1 MRRMARGVSSAISN
15 PADRLGLALL
25 AVAFV
30 ALTSWSWKKWPDVLV
45 DFGRELYV
53 PWQLASGQTLYA
65 DIAYFNGPLSPWLN
79 SVLFRV
85 FGVSLT
91 TLVVAN
97 LLLLLLVAA
106 MVYALVRQVGRPL
119 AAAVATLFFLTV
131 FSVGQYVP
139 QGNYNFVTPYSHE
152 MTHGTFLSLAAL
164 VLLVVHVRRGGVG
177 SAFACGV
184 ALGLTFLTKAEFFL
198 AAGIAVL
205 CGLAL
210 HHGFSRTPIRSAG
223 RLAAAVAAGLALPP
237 ALAFFALL
245 RHLPAGDALRGVS
258 GSWAHLFIEELRASE
273 LYQNILGVVDTGE
286 SLRIIGEWSFYY
298 ALVLIPAVLIGW
310 WLPRSRQPFVA
321 APLFLLGAAGVL
333 VNWKT
338 ASQDTLGQPM
348 PVVILAILVVLFVML
363 QRPDDSGENRTRRV
377 LMLTFAVFGLA
388 MLAKMLLYVRFSHYG
403 FALAM
408 PSAIVLTVALVEG
421 VPAVLDSR
429 GKNGP
434 AFRMVVLGVLA
445 AVMGVHLYA
454 SNSWFRLRTV
464 EVGQGSD
471 AFLTDARGRVANDLL
486 TTLGQVVTPGQTLV
500 VLPEGVIFNY
510 LSRTP
515 NPTPFINFMPPELI
529 IFGEDTIVAGFE
541 ANPPD
546 WIVLTDRHA
555 PEYGLDLL
563 GTDYGLK
570 IIGWVRRNYRL
581 EAEVVDPA
589 AQRNQLRYAYIL
601 RRTESADP

>member
-1 MRRMARGVSSAISN
+1 M
-15 PADRLGLALL
+15 L
-25 AVAFV
+25 
-30 ALTSWSWKKWPDVLV
+30 
-45 DFGRELYV
+45 
-53 PWQLASGQTLYA
+53 
-65 DIAYFNGPLSPWLN
+65 
-79 SVLFRV
+79 
-85 FGVSLT
+85 
-91 TLVVAN
+91 
-97 LLLLLLVAA
+97 
-106 MVYALVRQVGRPL
+106 
-119 AAAVATLFFLTV
+119 
-131 FSVGQYVP
+131 
-139 QGNYNFVTPYSHE
+139 
-152 MTHGTFLSLAAL
+152 
-164 VLLVVHVRRGGVG
+164 
-177 SAFACGV
+177 SAFACGL

-210 HHGFSRTPIRSAG
+210 HHGFSKTPIRSSV
-223 RLAAAVAAGLALPP
+223 RLAAAFAAGLVLPP
-237 ALAFFALL
+237 VLAFFTLL
-245 RHLPAGDALRGVS
+245 GHLPAGDALRGVS
-258 GSWAHLFIEELRASE
+258 GSWAHLFIQELRDSE

-310 WLPRSRQPFVA
+310 WLPRFRQPFAA

-333 VNWKT
+333 VNLKT
-338 ASQDTLGQPM
+338 ASRDTLGQPM
-348 PVVILAILVVLFVML
+348 PVVMLAILVALFAML
-363 QRPDDSGENRTRRV
+363 RQPQASGEDRTRRV

-429 GKNGP
+429 GKNGQ
-434 AFRMVVLGVLA
+434 AFRMVILGVLA
-445 AVMGVHLYA
+445 GVMGLHLYA
-454 SNSWFRLRTV
+454 SNSWFRLHTV

-471 AFLTDARGRVANDLL
+471 AFLADARGRVANDLL
-486 TTLGQVVTPGQTLV
+486 ETLGKVVTPGQTLA
-500 VLPEGVIFNY
+500 VLPEGVMFNY
-510 LSRTP
+510 LSRIP

-541 ANPPD
+541 ATPPD

-589 AQRNQLRYAYIL
+589 AQISQLRYAYIL
-601 RRTESADP
+601 RRKESANR